1 VGCTVLQ
8 CDKLQIGYP
17 SIREGRACVCVC
29 CVWGSDG
36 VAWQYGW
43 RVEMDVWRCS
53 VVYQS
58 CEGRDGDGNNVG
70 RVETVE

>member
-1 VGCTVLQ
+1 
-8 CDKLQIGYP
+8 
-17 SIREGRACVCVC
+17 
-29 CVWGSDG
+29 
-36 VAWQYGW
+36 VAWQCGW
-43 RVEMDVWRCS
+43 RVEMDMWRRS

>member
-1 VGCTVLQ
+1 
-8 CDKLQIGYP
+8 
-17 SIREGRACVCVC
+17 
-29 CVWGSDG
+29 
-36 VAWQYGW
+36 VAWQCGW